1 MSNISSAYGKVR
13 IESSSIESL
22 ATLLTLQAFNNSKEF
37 DYQTC
42 LFIGNEP
49 IDIYKTKVTDEND
62 KAFYLYQYLLKKL
75 KGNKLTFDFSGNG
88 RWNFCWN
95 IQQFFSCITLDNFSI
110 KPSFLKYL
118 EDIAKEETYKAV
130 FEGLDTEEGVQFLS
144 KFKTEVSYCHNNIK
158 IKDFYYKDID
168 YNYDNLK
175 KYGFV

>member
-62 KAFYLYQYLLKKL
+62 KAFYLYQ
-75 KGNKLTFDFSGNG
+75 
-88 RWNFCWN
+88 
-95 IQQFFSCITLDNFSI
+95 
-110 KPSFLKYL
+110 
-118 EDIAKEETYKAV
+118 
-130 FEGLDTEEGVQFLS
+130 
-144 KFKTEVSYCHNNIK
+144 
-158 IKDFYYKDID
+158 
-168 YNYDNLK
+168 
-175 KYGFV
+175 